1 LTRQSKRLAAFEV
14 VRLATKP
21 VESMRSDL
29 QAAFKRSSDL
39 TAAIA
44 RVLRVIGCNV
54 VLAPEEVDAQV
65 SFIYYFCV
73 RSIKH
78 ACMLMCFIT
87 PGFMGYA
94 VGRTSRP
101 NNRAWHNHNG

>member
-1 LTRQSKRLAAFEV
+1 M

-21 VESMRSDL
+21 VESMRCDL

-44 RVLRVIGCNV
+44 RVLRAIGCNV

-65 SFIYYFCV
+65 SFNNFAGTNVFIHSSVSSSKYACLPLIILQAPIYLY
-73 RSIKH
+73 I
-78 ACMLMCFIT
+78 LQ
-87 PGFMGYA
+87 
-94 VGRTSRP
+94 
-101 NNRAWHNHNG
+101 